1 MSAWH
6 WESVCADTDVLHNA
20 KASSKVQAADFDV
33 IFLEKQRLGMEG
45 GGRHQF
51 SFATRKLER
60 STLTK
65 EGRGREGKGRKEE
78 RTKRRMRGRTEG
90 RKEEDERMRG

>member
-1 MSAWH
+1 M
-6 WESVCADTDVLHNA
+6 LHNA

-65 EGRGREGKGRKEE
+65 EGRGREGKGREGKERRKDEKEDE
-78 RTKRRMRGRTEG
+78 RKDGRTE
-90 RKEEDERMRG
+90 RGG

>member
-1 MSAWH
+1 
-6 WESVCADTDVLHNA
+6 
-20 KASSKVQAADFDV
+20 VQAADFDV

-65 EGRGREGKGRKEE
+65 EGREGKGREGKGREGKGRKEE